1 MRRPNFFI
9 VGAPRCGTTSLY
21 EYLWQHPEV
30 HVSLHKEPHF
40 FGRDLTRLAGAMR
53 DEALY
58 LELFADAGDRP
69 RVGEASVWYLLSKQ
83 AAKEI
88 HTFAPDA
95 KILALVRDPV
105 QMAYSLYSLYSRSGN
120 EDLPTFE
127 AALAA
132 EPERRQGRA
141 LSPGTYFPE
150 GLIYTDVVRHASQVE
165 RYFDVFGRDN
175 VEVLLFDDLV
185 RDAAGVYRRALE
197 FLGVDPSFQAELDPR
212 KAGQI
217 ARMAGIRRLRRL
229 SPEARS
235 YMQFDHLKLHGASRP
250 PLEPETAESLR
261 ELFAEDVARLGAL
274 LGRDLSAWTEGTAR
288 PAALQTAT
296 AG

>member
-9 VGAPRCGTTSLY
+9 VGAARCGTTSLY

-40 FGRDLTRLAGAMR
+40 FGRDLTRLAGAIR

-83 AAKEI
+83 AAREI
-88 HTFAPDA
+88 HAFAPDA
-95 KILALVRDPV
+95 KILVLLREPV
-105 QMAYSLYSLYSRSGN
+105 QMAYSLYALYSRSGN

-141 LSPGTYFPE
+141 LAPGTYFPE
-150 GLIYTDVVRHASQVE
+150 GLIYTDVVRHAAKLE

-175 VEVLLFDDLV
+175 VEVILFDDLV
-185 RDAAGVYRRALE
+185 GDTPGAYRRALE
-197 FLGVDPSFQAELDPR
+197 FLGIDPSFQAEFDR
-212 KAGQI
+212 KKAGQI

-229 SPEARS
+229 SPEVRS
-235 YMQFDHLKLHGASRP
+235 YMQTEYFKLHAAPSP
-250 PLEPETAESLR
+250 PLEPETAASLR
-261 ELFAEDVARLGAL
+261 ELFAEDVAHLGAL
-274 LGRDLSAWTEGTAR
+274 LGRDLSAWTRGAER